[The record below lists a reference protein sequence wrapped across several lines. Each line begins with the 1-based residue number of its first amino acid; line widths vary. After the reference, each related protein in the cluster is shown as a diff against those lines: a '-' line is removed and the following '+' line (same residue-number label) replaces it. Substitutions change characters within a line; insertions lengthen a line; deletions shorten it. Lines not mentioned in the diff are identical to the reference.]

1 MELVTQLIDTMLDL
15 PPPDTVP
22 ELQYT
27 FIEQALRPGPPVSL
41 RCSATGSPPPSFT
54 WLLDGEP
61 LSEIASGH
69 RCISRSLTDQYS
81 VS

>member
-1 MELVTQLIDTMLDL
+1 MLSLYINLENWFHSRLKKRMFENDL
-15 PPPDTVP
+15 FLDTVP

-41 RCSATGSPPPSFT
+41 RCSATGSPTPSFT

-61 LSEIASGH
+61 LSQIATGH
-69 RCISRSLTDQYS
+69 R
-81 VS
+81 